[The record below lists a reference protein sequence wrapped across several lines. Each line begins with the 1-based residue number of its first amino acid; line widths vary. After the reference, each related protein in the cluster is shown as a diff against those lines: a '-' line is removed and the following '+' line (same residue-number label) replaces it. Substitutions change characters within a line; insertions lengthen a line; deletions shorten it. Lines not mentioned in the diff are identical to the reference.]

1 MSYKQN
7 LKKKPEPMAFSNNR
21 NENRINRNYDRISA
35 INTPLNNKMLEINIG
50 NTFINKNENPLEGL
64 IYKSIFNSLE
74 KNALKENINNISD
87 NNFNLLQERE
97 KRKYYV
103 SNKKIS
109 NNKKYTLNIK
119 KQLQD
124 IKNEQFENSNDLDN
138 NINHSKINN
147 VSKDEFNDLL
157 NNYSGSILN
166 KDIQYKK
173 QYSPKQ
179 SSNNENSTKKINYI
193 VNTDFTDLNFEKDIN
208 NEDFQE
214 IPQTNKKTLNYQKSE
229 DNLNKNNILDK
240 QEFMKNIKEIND
252 LEFIDED
259 KNEPFTQKDILSNNE
274 YMNKNNY
281 LRNNK
286 IENIINTGRND
297 RNKNLILPNKKE
309 KSMAMNS
316 IKSPQNSFIS
326 TTNNSNFNNFIYN
339 KNSYNSS
346 NANKKAIIR
355 KEKLNSNNLSNHDI
369 NFNDNK
375 MKISDIS
382 KTNNNSVL
390 KNDKNSMDI
399 NTNLFYSKTNFP
411 EKNDNYLLSLENN
424 EQNHF
429 STLSN
434 EEIEKS
440 FSSNNP
446 KKNKNNL
453 NIKNNYIDY
462 MIQTKNQNYKNMI
475 NNLNS
480 FSNNNLDDINNEFY
494 KSLGNNN
501 SNTRG
506 NSQYVNMNNKSD
518 NYNYLD
524 LKEKYEKLK
533 EEIKKKNIL
542 LNRFTKI
549 IGEYKKRYNNLLEK
563 NKQLQEES
571 KTKQITL
578 LEKIKEYQKEIYILK
593 NNIDLLKRNNT
604 KNNKNENYNINIY
617 NSTDFINQINKLKEE
632 LEKYKKENNNLK
644 ILAIKYK
651 NNNLNANSNKEAKN
665 ENNLRNRFYFLE
677 EKEKNNKYDKKSYS
691 VSKPKKRIRASSLS
705 KKNFEEGDLDIPSD
719 NNHISSFML
728 Y

>member
-390 KNDKNSMDI
+390 KNDKNSIDI

-462 MIQTKNQNYKNMI
+462 MIQTKNQNYKNI
-475 NNLNS
+475 SNNLNS

-501 SNTRG
+501 FNTRG

-604 KNNKNENYNINIY
+604 KSNKNENYNINIY

>member
-501 SNTRG
+501 FNTRG

>member
-50 NTFINKNENPLEGL
+50 NTFVNKNENPLEGL

-74 KNALKENINNISD
+74 KNALKENINSISD

-355 KEKLNSNNLSNHDI
+355 KEKLNINNLSNHDI

-375 MKISDIS
+375 MKISEIS

-399 NTNLFYSKTNFP
+399 NTNLLYSKTNFP
-411 EKNDNYLLSLENN
+411 EKIDNYLLSLENN

-462 MIQTKNQNYKNMI
+462 MIQTKNQNYKNI
-475 NNLNS
+475 SNNLNS

-501 SNTRG
+501 FNTRG
-506 NSQYVNMNNKSD
+506 NSQYVNMYNKSD

>member
-50 NTFINKNENPLEGL
+50 NTFVNKNENPLEGL

-193 VNTDFTDLNFEKDIN
+193 VSTDFTDLNFEKDIN

-355 KEKLNSNNLSNHDI
+355 KEKLNINNLSNHDI

-375 MKISDIS
+375 MKISEIS

-462 MIQTKNQNYKNMI
+462 MIQTKNQNYKNI
-475 NNLNS
+475 SNNLNS
-480 FSNNNLDDINNEFY
+480 FINNNLDDINNEFY

-501 SNTRG
+501 FNTRG

>member
-50 NTFINKNENPLEGL
+50 NTFVNKNENPLEGL

-375 MKISDIS
+375 MKISEIS

-462 MIQTKNQNYKNMI
+462 MIQTKNQNYKNI
-475 NNLNS
+475 SNNLNS

-501 SNTRG
+501 FNTRG

>member
-50 NTFINKNENPLEGL
+50 NTFVNKNENPLEGL

-326 TTNNSNFNNFIYN
+326 TTNNSNF
-339 KNSYNSS
+339 
-346 NANKKAIIR
+346 
-355 KEKLNSNNLSNHDI
+355 
-369 NFNDNK
+369 
-375 MKISDIS
+375 
-382 KTNNNSVL
+382 
-390 KNDKNSMDI
+390 
-399 NTNLFYSKTNFP
+399 
-411 EKNDNYLLSLENN
+411 
-424 EQNHF
+424 
-429 STLSN
+429 
-434 EEIEKS
+434 
-440 FSSNNP
+440 
-446 KKNKNNL
+446 
-453 NIKNNYIDY
+453 
-462 MIQTKNQNYKNMI
+462 
-475 NNLNS
+475 
-480 FSNNNLDDINNEFY
+480 
-494 KSLGNNN
+494 
-501 SNTRG
+501 
-506 NSQYVNMNNKSD
+506 
-518 NYNYLD
+518 
-524 LKEKYEKLK
+524 KY
-533 EEIKKKNIL
+533 
-542 LNRFTKI
+542 
-549 IGEYKKRYNNLLEK
+549 
-563 NKQLQEES
+563 Q
-571 KTKQITL
+571 
-578 LEKIKEYQKEIYILK
+578 
-593 NNIDLLKRNNT
+593 
-604 KNNKNENYNINIY
+604 
-617 NSTDFINQINKLKEE
+617 
-632 LEKYKKENNNLK
+632 
-644 ILAIKYK
+644 
-651 NNNLNANSNKEAKN
+651 
-665 ENNLRNRFYFLE
+665 
-677 EKEKNNKYDKKSYS
+677 
-691 VSKPKKRIRASSLS
+691 
-705 KKNFEEGDLDIPSD
+705 
-719 NNHISSFML
+719 
-728 Y
+728 